1 MTWNPREYLQRV
13 EAMFE
18 GVTGDV
24 ERIGKEFIAIA
35 GERLVLNTPGP
46 GLQYALT
53 EYIATGRL
61 RAGWSF
67 GSNPPD
73 SVSQFEG
80 GPYDDRGIRTSARI
94 RAEIFSIPLQPES
107 FIWNDVAY
115 AVDVHYGRG
124 AHEHIG
130 ARPWVYD
137 ISLEGN
143 DMLAEAVERVGARA

>member
-1 MTWNPREYLQRV
+1 MTWNPREYLQKV

-73 SVSQFEG
+73 SVSQFARLSRSRF
-80 GPYDDRGIRTSARI
+80 PSARNG
-94 RAEIFSIPLQPES
+94 RCTKRFPAGASGKAHGGGAAIPPRSTQ
-107 FIWNDVAY
+107 
-115 AVDVHYGRG
+115 HG
-124 AHEHIG
+124 ATVRPA
-130 ARPWVYD
+130 ARCA
-137 ISLEGN
+137 
-143 DMLAEAVERVGARA
+143 M